1 MCIFYTFRLDMS
13 QWLLKKKKKHTEKS
27 TKIRK
32 TDAKP
37 TIELHQHTFKQN
49 KSSFSL
55 QKVPIQA
62 RQCIHRKADDIYG
75 FSVKDY
81 KTEGNKKSRDP
92 QGQDDKIY
100 NDPWDIHC
108 NVLNSDQ
115 TCCSVCLSKELEHS
129 NDDKR
134 TKNISILGT
143 STTKSKSKRGTR
155 DKVKNKTHR
164 NERPEYLEDSDT
176 GCEFSNSSDEESDY
190 YEFLENIERRLKI
203 DNSNCNPVIMPKWDS
218 PFYEKGSQN
227 RPVLRGI
234 GFNARCADDVIYN
247 SGSDHSSGF
256 FETNSTTL
264 TTYNSPNNDIVPK
277 TCSSTEDLDMFS
289 FPVDEP
295 ETISQETKSCKRN
308 PGKVYQTGYG
318 FKGNRLLGDLIQM
331 NYEKQQ
337 LH

>member
-1 MCIFYTFRLDMS
+1 MS
-13 QWLLKKKKKHTEKS
+13 QWLLKKKKKHLSKS
-27 TKIRK
+27 TKIGK
-32 TDAKP
+32 TDVKP
-37 TIELHQHTFKQN
+37 TIELHPHTFKQN
-49 KSSFSL
+49 KSSFSQ
-55 QKVPIQA
+55 QKGQIQS
-62 RQCIHRKADDIYG
+62 RQCNHRKADDIYG
-75 FSVKDY
+75 FPVKDC
-81 KTEGNKKSRDP
+81 KMEGRDS
-92 QGQDDKIY
+92 QGQGDKIY
-100 NDPWDIHC
+100 NEPWDIHC
-108 NVLNSDQ
+108 NVLNNDQ
-115 TCCSVCLSKELEHS
+115 MCCSVCLSKEFSYS
-129 NDDKR
+129 NDGKR
-134 TKNISILGT
+134 TRNT
-143 STTKSKSKRGTR
+143 SVLETSATKSKSKPGIR
-155 DKVKNKTHR
+155 DKVKNKTHK
-164 NERPEYLEDSDT
+164 NERPGYLEDSDT

-218 PFYEKGSQN
+218 PFYEKGNQS
-227 RPVLRGI
+227 RPVLRGN

-264 TTYNSPNNDIVPK
+264 TKYNSPNNDIVPK
-277 TCSSTEDLDMFS
+277 ITSNTEDLDIFS

-295 ETISQETKSCKRN
+295 ENISQDLKPGKRN